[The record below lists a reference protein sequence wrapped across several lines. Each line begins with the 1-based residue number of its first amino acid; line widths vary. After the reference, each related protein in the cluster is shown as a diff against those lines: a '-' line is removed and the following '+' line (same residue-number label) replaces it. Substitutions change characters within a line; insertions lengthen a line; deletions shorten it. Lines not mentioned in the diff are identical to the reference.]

1 MCTFA
6 KTKYKKMKKIVTFL
20 IVMVSISFLNAQS
33 TTSGLKGFLKNSKK
47 EALGGAN
54 LLAVHLPT
62 NSRYATTADFDG
74 SYSINNMKIGGPYKI
89 TATFT
94 GYRDQVIEDVFLE
107 LGKPFFL
114 TLELSENSSELSEV
128 VVKSVGNKIFQGS
141 RTGAETTIGRKELT
155 TLPSISRSAED
166 FTRLEPSAS
175 GGSFGG
181 RNDQYNNYSLNGAVF
196 NNPFGLDAVTPGG
209 QTSAQPISLDAI
221 EQIQVATAPYD
232 VTLSGFTGASVNAVT
247 KSGTNKIT
255 GTVYGFFRNESLTG
269 DKIKGE
275 KIFVPSLGQTQG
287 GVSLGLPII
296 KDKLFVFG
304 NFEFDNR
311 TDLGANFA
319 PNNADGITG
328 INESRVLESDLIAV
342 SSALRNLGYETGAY
356 QGFNHKSNSRKG
368 IIKLDWN
375 INDNH
380 KLAVIYNRLQA
391 SKDKPA
397 NPTAIQNRGPSASIL
412 QFQNSGY
419 QINNNLDSYLLE
431 LNSKLGK
438 SVSNKL
444 QVGYTQFDDFRNSFS
459 APAPIINIQDGAG
472 SNYIIAGHEPFS
484 INNTLKQ
491 NVFQITNNLNYS
503 IGKHEF
509 TFGGSL
515 ERFEFKNSFNLV
527 AYDKFRDFLTDPLP
541 YYGTFGFGA
550 YPSVATFLADAA
562 NPNGSTAQNFAY
574 AQNVFKNNNK
584 VGVGEKNGWR
594 LAKLDVGQLAFYAQ
608 DDISINENFK
618 LTLGL
623 RADKPLYFNTASSV
637 TDYINNSGTT
647 RNENID
653 YYNPQTGKTQKLIS
667 TQLPSDKLLW
677 SPRLGFNWDTFGN
690 KTLQLRGGTGIF
702 TGKLPFVWIGNQISG
717 ADDGFFQIMDP
728 DFKWPQ
734 VWRTSL
740 GFDKKFENNYL
751 LTVDLA
757 YTNELNAVHVQNWG
771 LDKPSGK
778 LLGADNRLVYLDA
791 DKVFIP
797 GNTRPT
803 NAYVMTNSDAG
814 SSFNSTIKLQKTFE
828 NGLFVSAA
836 YNFLVAESV
845 NSIEAEITGDAFDF
859 NPALGNVNDAVISNS
874 KYGDKHRFIAVLSK
888 KFKYGSND
896 KWATTFTAFGEYA
909 QGNRYSY
916 TYGGDIN
923 NDGSGR
929 NDLIYIP
936 TTAEVGTMTFAGA
949 GQAAAFDAFIAQDEY
964 LNSRRGQY
972 AERYGALSP
981 WTAKWDVKIMQ
992 DYNFKVSSN
1001 SETKNTIQFSIDILN
1016 FGNLLNSDWGL
1027 VQVPTNVQPIG
1038 VEVVANTPV
1047 YKFTGTQTKTFNFDS
1062 SLASRWQAQFGLRYI
1077 F

>member
-1 MCTFA
+1 
-6 KTKYKKMKKIVTFL
+6 MKKIIYL
-20 IVMVSISFLNAQS
+20 ILLVFGLQTLFAQT
-33 TTSGLKGFLKNSKK
+33 TTSSIKGFVKNSKK
-47 EALGGAN
+47 EALSGAN
-54 LLAVHLPT
+54 IIALHVPT
-62 NSRYATTADFDG
+62 NSKYSSVANFDG
-74 SYSINNMKIGGPYKI
+74 SFSITNMRIGGPYKI
-89 TATFT
+89 TSSFI
-94 GYRDQVIEDVFLE
+94 GYDNQIIEEVYLE
-107 LGKPFFL
+107 LGKTFNTEIVMNEIDGNL
-114 TLELSENSSELSEV
+114 KEV
-128 VVKSVGNKIFQGS
+128 VVKSVGSKVFQGG

-196 NNPFGLDAVTPGG
+196 NNPFGLDAATPGG

-255 GTVYGFFRNESLTG
+255 GTVYGFFRNENLTG

-319 PNNADGITG
+319 PNNNDGITG

-342 SSALRNLGYETGAY
+342 STALKGLGYDTGAY
-356 QGFNHKSNSRKG
+356 QGFKHKSNSRKG

-431 LNSKLGK
+431 LNSKFGQ

-444 QVGYTQFDDFRNSFS
+444 QVGYTQFDDFRNPFS

-491 NVFQITNNLNYS
+491 NVFQVTNNLNYA

-574 AQNVFKNNNK
+574 AQNVFNNNNK

-608 DDISINENFK
+608 DDISVNENFK
-618 LTLGL
+618 LTLGI

-717 ADDGFFQIMDP
+717 ADDGFFQIMNP

-751 LTVDLA
+751 LTLDLA

-771 LDKPSGK
+771 LKTPTGQ
-778 LLGADNRLVYLDA
+778 LLGSDKRLIYQNS
-791 DKVFIP
+791 DKMGRSAF
-797 GNTRPT
+797 
-803 NAYVMTNSDAG
+803 VMTNSDAG

-888 KFKYGSND
+888 KFKYGSDD
-896 KWATTFTAFGEYA
+896 KWATTLTTFGEYA

-923 NDGSGR
+923 NDGSLR

-936 TTAEVGTMTFAGA
+936 TSAEVGAMTFAGA
-949 GQAAAFDAFIAQDEY
+949 GQAAAFDAFIAQDDY
-964 LNSRRGQY
+964 LNGRRGQY

-1001 SETKNTIQFSIDILN
+1001 SDKKNTIQFSIDILN
-1016 FGNLLNSDWGL
+1016 FGNLLNSNWGL
-1027 VQVPTNVQPIG
+1027 VQVPTNIQPIG
-1038 VEVVANTPV
+1038 VNVIANSPV
-1047 YKFTGTQTKTFNFDS
+1047 YTFNGTQTKTFNYDS